1 MNTSFIRI
9 VAVICVALLS
19 ILNVKYSLAGN
30 YTWTGS
36 INKNWNN
43 SSNWSPSG
51 TPSTND
57 TVTIGAGNDTIL
69 IAANTTINRLV
80 ISGRV
85 VNLGGYQLEISQR
98 ASLNGGKIYNGILK
112 LRGALATFEGTYTD
126 CQIDC
131 IVGQLQFNGGVFDGE
146 GSFEQNGTTNGYGSG
161 GCVFNAPTIIKKS
174 TSAILR
180 LGGVIT

>member
-9 VAVICVALLS
+9 VAVICVAMLS

-36 INKNWNN
+36 ADKNWNT
-43 SSNWSPSG
+43 STNWSPSG

-57 TVTIGAGNDTIL
+57 TVTIGAGSDTLL

-85 VNLGGYQLEISQR
+85 VNLGGFQLEISQR
-98 ASLNGGKIYNGILK
+98 ASLNGGKIYNGTLK
-112 LRGALATFEGTYTD
+112 MRGTYAFFQGTNTN
-126 CQIDC
+126 
-131 IVGQLQFNGGVFDGE
+131 QLYD
-146 GSFEQNGTTNGYGSG
+146 
-161 GCVFNAPTIIKKS
+161 
-174 TSAILR
+174 
-180 LGGVIT
+180 